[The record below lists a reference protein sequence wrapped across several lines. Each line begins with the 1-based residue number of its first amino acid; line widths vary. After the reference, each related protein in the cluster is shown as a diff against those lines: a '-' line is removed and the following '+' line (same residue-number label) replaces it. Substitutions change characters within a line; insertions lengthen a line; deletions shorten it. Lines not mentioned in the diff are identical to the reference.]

1 MLRILLTAF
10 LLAGVATAS
19 AAELQGKS
27 IAFLKELGLDPASK
41 QITGIINE
49 RVASYSLDA
58 LAAKRDEDGVKA
70 FIATRN
76 FIRKYQQNTKTPFP
90 PDDLYVIRYL
100 KPEEAQFISA
110 QLIKERAQPKK

>member
-1 MLRILLTAF
+1 MAISW
-10 LLAGVATAS
+10 LLAGYNID
-19 AAELQGKS
+19 LQGKN

-41 QITGIINE
+41 EVTGIIDDQ
-49 RVASYSLDA
+49 VATYSLDA

-90 PDDLYVIRYL
+90 PADLYLIRYL

>member
-1 MLRILLTAF
+1 MARIVLIALL
-10 LLAGVATAS
+10 LVGMATAS
-19 AAELQGKS
+19 AGELQGKS
-27 IAFLKELGLDPASK
+27 MAFLKELKLDPASRE
-41 QITGIINE
+41 IVGIINDQ
-49 RVASYSLDA
+49 VVTYSLDA

-90 PDDLYVIRYL
+90 PDDLYVIRYF

>member
-1 MLRILLTAF
+1 MTRIVLIALLV
-10 LLAGVATAS
+10 GMATAS
-19 AAELQGKS
+19 AGELQGKS
-27 IAFLKELGLDPASK
+27 VAFLKELKLDPASSE
-41 QITGIINE
+41 IASIINDQ
-49 RVASYSLDA
+49 VATYSLDA
-58 LAAKRDEDGVKA
+58 LAAKRDEEGVKA

-76 FIRKYQQNTKTPFP
+76 FIRKYQQNTETPFP